1 MPFRSTLPDL
11 AIPDDDFSAF
21 VLARGRLTPGKT
33 ALIDVET
40 GARISYGELIAAIE
54 RAAERLLAHGLRP
67 GDMVAICGF
76 NTPSFAVAAHAV
88 WRAGGVVVTMNPLFT
103 VREMHQELAD
113 AGARFVVAASEVT
126 EKVAEAARL
135 AGVAEVLSLGEP
147 DSLSAFDDL
156 KAVDG
161 DVGAMNAGAMNRAP
175 TGSGDVG
182 ARFIAP
188 DSAVAPDDVA
198 LVLYSSG
205 TTGLAKG
212 VMLTQRN
219 LKAALLQLYAG
230 DLARQDD
237 VLVAISP
244 FFHVVGLHG
253 ILNLGLF
260 AGATIAT
267 IVRFEMR
274 KFLGAVQEHRISSA
288 FLTPPVVNDLIR
300 NPAVDAYDVS
310 SLRSILCAAAPL
322 GPEAEAA
329 AASRLGCVVRQ
340 GFGMTE
346 ATGPISTMLIGDEQG
361 RRGSV
366 GTLAPSTECKIV
378 DLETGREVGPGE
390 HGEVLVRGPQVML
403 GYLNQPEATAI
414 TVEPDGWLHTGDV
427 GYADA
432 DGFLYIV
439 DRVKEIIKY
448 KAYQVA
454 PAELEAV
461 IGTHPFVMDAA
472 VVPSPDAESGE
483 IPKAFVVLQSGVPA
497 DAATTEAILAYVAE
511 RVAPYK
517 KVRAIE
523 VVDAIPKSP
532 SGKILRRVL
541 VERERVRTARG

>member
-1 MPFRSTLPDL
+1 MPFRSQLPDL
-11 AIPDDDFSAF
+11 ALPDDVDFSAF
-21 VLARGRLTPGKT
+21 VLARGRQQPAKT

-40 GARISYGELIAAIE
+40 SVRISYGELIAAID
-54 RAAERLLAHGLRP
+54 RAADRLAAHGLRP

-76 NTPSFAVAAHAV
+76 NTPSYAVAAHAV
-88 WRAGGVVVTMNPLFT
+88 WRAGAVVVTMNPLFT

-113 AGARFVVAASEVT
+113 AGARYVIAAPEVL
-126 EKVAEAARL
+126 ERVREAAEM
-135 AGVAEVLSLGEP
+135 AGGTEVLSLGAP
-147 DSLSAFDDL
+147 DSLGAFDEL
-156 KAVDG
+156 EGPTPQPPPHCDG
-161 DVGAMNAGAMNRAP
+161 EGEQADAINAGRQ
-175 TGSGDVG
+175 
-182 ARFIAP
+182 
-188 DSAVAPDDVA
+188 VA
-198 LVLYSSG
+198 LILYSSG
-205 TTGLAKG
+205 TTGLPKG

-219 LKAALLQLYAG
+219 LMAALYQLASG

-260 AGATIAT
+260 TGATIAT
-267 IVRFEMR
+267 IVRYDLR

-288 FLTPPVVNDLIR
+288 FLTPPVVNDLVR
-300 NPAVDAYDVS
+300 NPLVDEYDLS

-329 AASRLGCVVRQ
+329 ASSRLGCVVRQ

-346 ATGPISTMLIGDEQG
+346 TTGPISTMLIGQEQG

-366 GTLAPSTECKIV
+366 GTLVPSTEGKIV
-378 DLETGREVGPGE
+378 DLESGEEAGPGE

-403 GYLNQPEATAI
+403 GYLKQPDATAS

-432 DGFLYIV
+432 DGYLYIV

-454 PAELEAV
+454 PAELEA
-461 IGTHPFVMDAA
+461 ILGTHPAIVDAA
-472 VVPSPDAESGE
+472 VVPSPDEESGE
-483 IPKAFVVLQSGVPA
+483 IPKAFVVAQPGVRIGASTPDAPA
-497 DAATTEAILAYVAE
+497 DVSPEEILAYVAE

-517 KVRAIE
+517 KLRALE

-541 VERERVRTARG
+541 VERERRRVADAT

>member
-11 AIPDDDFSAF
+11 VIPEDVDFSTF
-21 VLARGRLTPGKT
+21 VLARGRQTPEKT

-40 GARISYGELIAAIE
+40 GARVSYGELIGAID
-54 RAAERLLAHGLRP
+54 AGAERLRAHGLRS

-88 WRAGGVVVTMNPLFT
+88 WRAGAVVVTMNPLFT
-103 VREMHQELAD
+103 VREMQQELTD
-113 AGARFVVAASEVT
+113 AGARYVIAAPEVL
-126 EKVAEAARL
+126 ERVREAAGL

-147 DSLSAFDDL
+147 DSLTALDEAHPRTL
-156 KAVDG
+156 RG
-161 DVGAMNAGAMNRAP
+161 R
-175 TGSGDVG
+175 
-182 ARFIAP
+182 IAP
-188 DSAVAPDDVA
+188 ALSPRAGEGEQVDAARDVA

-205 TTGLAKG
+205 TTGLPKG
-212 VMLTQRN
+212 VMLTHRN
-219 LKAALLQLYAG
+219 LMAALYQLAAG

-260 AGATIAT
+260 VGATIAT
-267 IVRFEMR
+267 VVRYDLR

-288 FLTPPVVNDLIR
+288 FLTPPVVNDLTR
-300 NPAVDAYDVS
+300 NALVDEYDLS

-322 GPEAEAA
+322 GPDAEAA
-329 AASRLGCVVRQ
+329 ASRRLGCAVRQ

-346 ATGPISTMLIGDEQG
+346 ATGPISTMLLGAEEG

-366 GTLAPSTECKIV
+366 GTLVPSTECKIV
-378 DLETGREVGPGE
+378 DLATGAEVGPGE

-427 GYADA
+427 GYADP
-432 DGFLYIV
+432 DGYLYIV

-454 PAELEAV
+454 PAELEAI
-461 IGTHPFVMDAA
+461 IGTHPAVVDAA
-472 VVPSPDAESGE
+472 VVPSPDEESGE
-483 IPKAFVVLQSGVPA
+483 IPKAFVVLRAGIAS
-497 DAATTEAILAYVAE
+497 DAATSEEILAYVAE

-517 KVRAIE
+517 KVRALE

-541 VERERVRTARG
+541 VERERQRAAQAT